1 MNPLLIIQKYYDP
14 PSELYRLLVTH
25 SVLVTKKALDLA
37 AGFQKH
43 QPQAAIDMTFI
54 YEAAML
60 HDIGI
65 FRCAAHEI
73 LCTGSEPYIRHGL
86 LGREI
91 LEAEGW
97 PRHALVCERHT
108 GAGISQ
114 QDVIQQQLPLPRR
127 DYLPESLEEKIICL
141 ADRFYSKTPHKLFR
155 EKKLHKIHQKMHG
168 WGPEVVKRF
177 ESLCDLLLPGWR
189 ERLE

>member
-1 MNPLLIIQKYYDP
+1 MNPLLIIQKYYAP
-14 PSELYRLLVTH
+14 QGELYRLLVTH

-37 AGFQKH
+37 ADFQKRR
-43 QPQAAIDMTFI
+43 PQAEVNMAFI

-65 FRCAAHEI
+65 FRCEAPEI

-114 QDVIQQQLPLPRR
+114 QDVLQQQLPLPQR

-141 ADRFYSKTPHKLFR
+141 ADRFYSKTPHKLFH
-155 EKKLHKIHQKMHG
+155 EKKLHKVHQKMQV

-177 ESLCDLLLPGWR
+177 ESLCDLLLPDWR
-189 ERLE
+189 EPRQ